1 MIVFEAWE
9 DKGGITF
16 SSQENIGDHKEKGLL
31 SSDAKLLHQIEANS
45 YEDAMILH
53 HQKMG
58 WEPYKPMR

>member
-9 DKGGITF
+9 DEDGITF
-16 SSQENIGDHKEKGLL
+16 SSQENIDDHKEKGLL

-45 YEDAMILH
+45 YEEAMILH